1 MSGQGERLVLTER
14 GIDALEAW
22 LDGGPILPEACE
34 AEERREIFDAHRAY
48 GRMVRLAATLQAQAG
63 AAATRLDRWRANLG
77 RYTAWGAAPERARW
91 FRAREARALAW
102 LGWQGVAP
110 AGKGR
115 TRVEIGNVSVLW
127 TDATAAW
134 AIEGKPQVHGVGIVS
149 LWMLARDVSGLTA
162 EAEIEDAISQ

>member
-48 GRMVRLAATLQAQAG
+48 GRMVRLAAALDAQAG
-63 AAATRLDRWRANLG
+63 AAASRLDRWRADLA
-77 RYTAWGAAPERARW
+77 RYTRWGAAPERAAW
-91 FRAREARALAW
+91 FRAREARALGW

-110 AGKGR
+110 AGRGR
-115 TRVEIGNVSVLW
+115 TRVEIGNVAVLW

-134 AIEGKPQVHGVGIVS
+134 AIEGKPHVRGVGIVT